1 MNILRKRRKSKNKIK
16 LNKFMIVIFSLVMT
30 TFAWFTYTKILDATL
45 KMHVSSWDIEYYI
58 GTEKKINPIGIEIQ
72 NLYPTM
78 PEQDVTVD
86 IKNNGETLVDIEY
99 EVKSISI
106 AGVTYEVVREGAT
119 NKTDNYIFL
128 APPVLTTDE
137 ATGEEIYKDVIIN
150 DITRFPFTVEVEH
163 SSQISAVTKDESGK
177 KVPGIGYLKITV
189 NWIGDNDTLDSEWG
203 YKVGDYLANNP
214 TAASA
219 MSIVLSIETYQTD
232 PNSTEKVQAP
242 LPSTTYTKP
251 YMPTGFTRVPGTTLQ
266 NGLTIQDSKGNQYV
280 WVEVPQTEEVYQ
292 TAGLSITAF
301 TDAEYTLIEN
311 DLHKYTSVY
320 RNGTSYTDTHSGN
333 DASTGLTS
341 TQYTELKQKMLKS
354 VYQNGGFYV
363 GKYEAGI
370 TDSYRDYGEEYD
382 TEHPI
387 VETAVVQENA
397 YPYNWVT
404 CSQAQTLASNMAS
417 GEYTSS
423 LMFGVQWDLMLKYL
437 ETKGAATV
445 EELNGDST
453 SWGNVENNTYTIE
466 NSNVKYNV
474 VDQNTFPITEWLP
487 ATSYTH
493 NEGDI
498 TILTTGASSDFSKQN
513 IYNIAGNMAERTLEY
528 TSYSSD
534 PCALRGGSYAY
545 GYVCSASDRGF
556 GGATIS
562 VPTVG
567 FRPSLF

>member
-58 GTEKKINPIGIEIQ
+58 GTEKKTNPIGIEIQ

-189 NWIGDNDTLDSEWG
+189 NWIGDNDELDSEWG
-203 YKVGDYLANNP
+203 YKVGDYLINNP
-214 TAASA
+214 TATSA

-232 PNSTEKVQAP
+232 PNSTEKAQAP
-242 LPSTTYTKP
+242 LPSTAYTKP

-363 GKYEAGI
+363 GRYEIGI
-370 TDSYRDYGEEYD
+370 DYSEGARSASGS
-382 TEHPI
+382 TTQTP
-387 VETAVVQENA
+387 VVKENA

-404 CSQAQTLASNMAS
+404 CSQAQTLASSMES

-423 LMFGVQWDLMLKYL
+423 LMFGVQWDLMIKYL
-437 ETKGAATV
+437 ETKGATIK
-445 EELNGDST
+445 ELNRDST
-453 SWGNVENNTYTIE
+453 SWGNVLNNTYTIANE
-466 NSNVKYNV
+466 KAKYS
-474 VDQNTFPITEWLP
+474 TTYPYSAWLP

-493 NEGDI
+493 NNGEI
-498 TILTTGASSDFSKQN
+498 TILTTGVSSNFSKQN
-513 IYNIAGNMAERTLEY
+513 IYNIAGNIEEWTLEY
-528 TSYSSD
+528 TSNSRY
-534 PCALRGGSYAY
+534 PCAGRGGDCDSNGDY
-545 GYVCSASDRGF
+545 CSASFRNF
-556 GGATIS
+556 VGATLS
-562 VPTVG
+562 NHTFG

>member
-1 MNILRKRRKSKNKIK
+1 MSRTKKLVALILVVSI
-16 LNKFMIVIFSLVMT
+16 FMIAIGYAAISNVTLNINGTAQAETSQANFTVKFTGETETDKVSVKYPDLATIRATVIDDTNAKIEASGLTAKGDTVT
-30 TFAWFTYTKILDATL
+30 ATYTVQNTSADLSADLSVETTTNSNKEYFAIEPRLAKTSLIAGEKTTL
-45 KMHVSSWDIEYYI
+45 TVTVELLKTPIEDTVSSTI
-58 GTEKKINPIGIEIQ
+58 
-72 NLYPTM
+72 
-78 PEQDVTVD
+78 
-86 IKNNGETLVDIEY
+86 
-99 EVKSISI
+99 
-106 AGVTYEVVREGAT
+106 
-119 NKTDNYIFL
+119 
-128 APPVLTTDE
+128 
-137 ATGEEIYKDVIIN
+137 
-150 DITRFPFTVEVEH
+150 
-163 SSQISAVTKDESGK
+163 
-177 KVPGIGYLKITV
+177 
-189 NWIGDNDTLDSEWG
+189 
-203 YKVGDYLANNP
+203 
-214 TAASA
+214 
-219 MSIVLSIETYQTD
+219 
-232 PNSTEKVQAP
+232 KVQLTANP
-242 LPSTTYTKP
+242 VQPGDEGNSGGGSGSGGSGGGSTGDGGTTENVTSAGTYL
-251 YMPTGFTRVPGTTLQ
+251 PTGFSEVAGTSLAT
-266 NGLTIQDSKGNQYV
+266 GLTIQDSKGNQYV

-341 TQYTELKQKMLKS
+341 TQYTELKKKMLKS

-453 SWGNVENNTYTIE
+453 SWGNVVNNTYTIE

-474 VDQNTFPITEWLP
+474 VDQNTFLITEWLP

-513 IYNIAGNMAERTLEY
+513 IYNIAGNIAEWTLEY
-528 TSYSSD
+528 TSDSSH
-534 PCALRGGSYAY
+534 PCALRGGDCISY
-545 GYVCSASDRGF
+545 GYDYSASYRINYD
-556 GGATIS
+556 ATAS
-562 VPTVG
+562 DPSVG

>member
-58 GTEKKINPIGIEIQ
+58 GTEKKTNPIGIEIQ

-163 SSQISAVTKDESGK
+163 SSQISAVTKDKSGK

-219 MSIVLSIETYQTD
+219 MSIVLSIESYQAD
-232 PNSTEKVQAP
+232 LNSTEKVQAP

-266 NGLTIQDSKGNQYV
+266 NGLTIQDSSGNQYV
-280 WVEVPQTEEVYQ
+280 WVEVPKTEEVYP

-320 RNGTSYTDTHSGN
+320 RNGTRYTDTHSGN

-363 GKYEAGI
+363 GRYEIGI
-370 TDSYRDYGEEYD
+370 DYSEGARSASGS
-382 TEHPI
+382 TTQTP
-387 VETAVVQENA
+387 VVKENA

-404 CSQAQTLASNMAS
+404 CSQAQTLASSMES

-423 LMFGVQWDLMLKYL
+423 LMFGVQWDLMIKYL
-437 ETKGAATV
+437 ETKGATIK
-445 EELNGDST
+445 ELNRDST
-453 SWGNVENNTYTIE
+453 SWGNVLNNTYTIANE
-466 NSNVKYNV
+466 KAKYS
-474 VDQNTFPITEWLP
+474 TTYPYSAWLP

-493 NEGDI
+493 NNGEI
-498 TILTTGASSDFSKQN
+498 TILTTGVSSNFSKQN
-513 IYNIAGNMAERTLEY
+513 IYNIAGNIEEWTLEY
-528 TSYSSD
+528 TSNSRY
-534 PCALRGGSYAY
+534 PCAGRGGDCDSNGDY
-545 GYVCSASDRGF
+545 CSASFRNF
-556 GGATIS
+556 VGATLS
-562 VPTVG
+562 NHTFG

>member
-45 KMHVSSWDIEYYI
+45 KMHVLSWDIEYYI
-58 GTEKKINPIGIEIQ
+58 GTEKKTNPIGIEIQ

-232 PNSTEKVQAP
+232 PNSTEKAQAP

-363 GKYEAGI
+363 GRYEIGI
-370 TDSYRDYGEEYD
+370 DYSEGARSASGS
-382 TEHPI
+382 TTQTP
-387 VETAVVQENA
+387 VVKENA

-404 CSQAQTLASNMAS
+404 CSQAQTLASSMES

-423 LMFGVQWDLMLKYL
+423 LMFGVQWDLMIKYL
-437 ETKGAATV
+437 ETKGATIK
-445 EELNGDST
+445 ELNRDST
-453 SWGNVENNTYTIE
+453 SWGNVLNNTYTIANE
-466 NSNVKYNV
+466 KAKYS
-474 VDQNTFPITEWLP
+474 TTYPYSAWLP

-493 NEGDI
+493 NNGEI
-498 TILTTGASSDFSKQN
+498 TILTTGVSSNFSKQN
-513 IYNIAGNMAERTLEY
+513 IYNIAGNIEEWTLEY
-528 TSYSSD
+528 TSNSRY
-534 PCALRGGSYAY
+534 PCAGRGGDCDSNGDY
-545 GYVCSASDRGF
+545 CSASFRNF
-556 GGATIS
+556 VGATLS
-562 VPTVG
+562 NHTFG

>member
-301 TDAEYTLIEN
+301 TDAEYTLIED

-363 GKYEAGI
+363 GRYEIGI
-370 TDSYRDYGEEYD
+370 DYSEGARSASGS
-382 TEHPI
+382 TTQTP
-387 VETAVVQENA
+387 VVKENA

-453 SWGNVENNTYTIE
+453 SWGNVVNNTYTIE

-474 VDQNTFPITEWLP
+474 VDQNTFLITEWLP

-513 IYNIAGNMAERTLEY
+513 IYNIAGNMAEWTLEY
-528 TSYSSD
+528 TSDSSY
-534 PCALRGGSYAY
+534 PCAVRGGSCGDY
-545 GYVCSASDRGF
+545 GVGFSASYRNFSIASDSYPF
-556 GGATIS
+556 L
-562 VPTVG
+562 G